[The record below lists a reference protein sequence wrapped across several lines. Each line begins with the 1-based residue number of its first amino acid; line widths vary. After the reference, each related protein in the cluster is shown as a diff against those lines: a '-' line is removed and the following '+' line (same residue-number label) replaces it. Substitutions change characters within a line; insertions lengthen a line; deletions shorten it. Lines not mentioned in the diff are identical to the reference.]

1 MLLIRMG
8 YKMLLVWRCAPQDQ
22 ENIDKDEMLL
32 VGRDAQ
38 KNKQCRDE
46 DVMLLIR
53 IGNKTLLVWRCAPQE
68 EGRGAQ
74 KKEQCRDEDV
84 MLLIRIG
91 NKMLLVWRCAPQ
103 EEEHIE
109 KDEQLL
115 VGDVLKRRRNVK
127 IKM

>member
-22 ENIDKDEMLL
+22 ENIGKDEMLL
-32 VGRDAQ
+32 V
-38 KNKQCRDE
+38 E
-46 DVMLLIR
+46 
-53 IGNKTLLVWRCAPQE
+53 
-68 EGRGAQ
+68 RGAQ

-84 MLLIRIG
+84 MLLIRMG

-109 KDEQLL
+109 KDDQLL
-115 VGDVLKRRRNVK
+115 VGEVLKRRRNVK
-127 IKM
+127 MQT